1 MDERALLGDGGNSGA
16 SAAAVVLT
24 ETGSR
29 CAALATCSAVA
40 SSSRRLRSRRGI
52 MMMMIVSWAGN
63 TWGGQD
69 RILAG
74 LIQDLYRERLKV
86 DSSDER
92 ISALSLLF
100 SCSSCLWAIASSHDA
115 VGRGRHGL
123 SHIVNAA
130 CHKQSM
136 DGESETGVAS

>member
-1 MDERALLGDGGNSGA
+1 
-16 SAAAVVLT
+16 
-24 ETGSR
+24 
-29 CAALATCSAVA
+29 
-40 SSSRRLRSRRGI
+40 
-52 MMMMIVSWAGN
+52 MMMIVSWAGN
-63 TWGGQD
+63 TWEGQD

-115 VGRGRHGL
+115 VSRGRHGL
-123 SHIVNAA
+123 SHKLSLLPVTSN
-130 CHKQSM
+130 QWT
-136 DGESETGVAS
+136 ETGLAS